1 MSAPGSQVQQQQQPQ
16 QAARLAAAQP
26 GASGSTSVFDSFT
39 SSIRNNVVRGA
50 QSLVNS
56 WSECSYIVKYTRY
69 TSYIITVLVLF
80 VVIALIVNWSKT
92 VVLTLAIITVLCA
105 AFQSYLAS
113 QDACFRVFN
122 TASS

>member
-1 MSAPGSQVQQQQQPQ
+1 MSAPVSQSQAQQ
-16 QAARLAAAQP
+16 QAAGRSVP
-26 GASGSTSVFDSFT
+26 NNTSVFDSFT

-56 WSECSYIVKYTRY
+56 WSECSYIVRYTRY

-80 VVIALIVNWSKT
+80 IVIALIVNWSKT
-92 VVLTLAIITVLCA
+92 LVLTLAIITVLCA

-113 QDACFRVFN
+113 QEACFRVFQG
-122 TASS
+122 SSSS